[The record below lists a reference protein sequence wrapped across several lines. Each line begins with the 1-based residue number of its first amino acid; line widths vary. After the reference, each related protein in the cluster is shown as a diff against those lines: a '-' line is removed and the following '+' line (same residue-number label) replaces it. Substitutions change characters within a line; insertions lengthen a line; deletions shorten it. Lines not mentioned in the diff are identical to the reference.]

1 MSQWSVDWLLMR
13 WAIREDMVLPLS
25 AEMGVAVRLQ
35 HSSVVAP
42 LNEGI
47 FEIYFV

>member
-25 AEMGVAVRLQ
+25 AEMGVADRHQ
-35 HSSVVAP
+35 HSSAVAP

-47 FEIYFV
+47 LEIYFV